1 MFKCLFQSNYKNLTY
16 FCCRRTLRQQ
26 AQERISQDLIV
37 AFKKLRE
44 YIETNYLPKCRTNPS
59 VGSLP
64 GGDDYYKASLRYH
77 TSTSLSAGDVHSLG
91 LTHVSKMHNLLL
103 QVILI
108 LLDSLF
114 LSFRLYHIKFCQMIH
129 FKLLI
134 RLIVFDEIIQIAHEV
149 GINKDDGI
157 ESMMSQLR
165 KDESHYFTNAEEMM
179 SVIRRT
185 VNDVTLPLM
194 TSLFLT
200 LPPENLT

>member
-1 MFKCLFQSNYKNLTY
+1 
-16 FCCRRTLRQQ
+16 
-26 AQERISQDLIV
+26 
-37 AFKKLRE
+37 
-44 YIETNYLPKCRTNPS
+44 
-59 VGSLP
+59 
-64 GGDDYYKASLRYH
+64 
-77 TSTSLSAGDVHSLG
+77 
-91 LTHVSKMHNLLL
+91 
-103 QVILI
+103 
-108 LLDSLF
+108 
-114 LSFRLYHIKFCQMIH
+114 MIH